1 MWEITKRFCK
11 NGNGIK
17 VLCNTVKL
25 IKGLDKEIAQKNFI
39 KEAEDMGI
47 PPVKWE
53 KSCGANDPL
62 SKIWVWPLVDSTV
75 GHSKTTRNLAS
86 RSDIPVPPTGP
97 SNVLLDNV
105 AGVIW
110 SGLVLLSK
118 IVSLWTAQP
127 RAKGGSRRLHAR
139 AWAET

>member
-1 MWEITKRFCK
+1 
-11 NGNGIK
+11 
-17 VLCNTVKL
+17 
-25 IKGLDKEIAQKNFI
+25 
-39 KEAEDMGI
+39 MGI

-53 KSCGANDPL
+53 KSRDTNDPL

-75 GHSKTTRNLAS
+75 RQSKALCTATRNLAS
-86 RSDIPVPPTGP
+86 RSEIPVPSTVS

-105 AGVIW
+105 TGVIW

-118 IVSLWTAQP
+118 IVSLLTAQP
-127 RAKGGSRRLHAR
+127 RAKGGEGASRRLHAR